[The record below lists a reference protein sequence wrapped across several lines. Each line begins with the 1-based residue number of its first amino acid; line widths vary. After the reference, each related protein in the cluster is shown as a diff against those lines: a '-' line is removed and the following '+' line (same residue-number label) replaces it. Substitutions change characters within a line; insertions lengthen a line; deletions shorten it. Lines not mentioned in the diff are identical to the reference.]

1 MTGDEAAPRVYLMAR
16 ACACGARPS
25 LGRFSFEPQ
34 ERGPPLM
41 HAALDETRQL
51 ARRLSMLST
60 LQQETIKLE
69 RRQLAE
75 RRAGREMVNQRDVAE
90 DGVRGHI
97 NH

>member
-1 MTGDEAAPRVYLMAR
+1 
-16 ACACGARPS
+16 
-25 LGRFSFEPQ
+25 
-34 ERGPPLM
+34 M